1 MPINDKSRFAYNHLI
16 SRGLTPV
23 QAAGI
28 VGNLQAESN
37 FDTTVVGKA
46 DNMGSIGIA
55 QWHSGRKQ
63 NLLNFA
69 KKRGQRYDSLTTQL
83 DFIIEELNSPEYAKA
98 MEGLNNARN
107 PKEAAISFM
116 NNYER
121 PAEWAKKQSVG
132 QRVGVANSILSNTPY
147 EDVTYSDSNSEPGF
161 IPSKFEYGDVPLM
174 MYDNY
179 NALTPEQRAEF
190 NRYTSSAES
199 ESTEDVEAV
208 EAKNEL
214 AQKENEKNFLDEL
227 NSQYQEAQQQEV
239 APQQQAPV
247 DDSVYRMPQIELPQ
261 YQAPEMPEFQ
271 TGGFWN
277 TYVDPVISTVTEFF
291 TGDDEEEDKIA
302 QNKKI
307 LDTKPTDFA
316 SMEKKYDYI
325 NRKKS
330 DTLRQNDYIK
340 NNSQRLLL
348 TKGRYRNASINPT
361 IVDEAFKTAKE
372 KNIDPFELLAIIGR
386 ESVFGKGYSS
396 REGKQVGKFVET
408 SKKAMA
414 SAWNTSEDY
423 RPESPL
429 KFLADKA
436 VPGVKAFSN
445 NQGWF
450 YSIKD
455 EAAMKK
461 HLAENPRL
469 LEQYNQKLKDT
480 KDIKGADSFDMAVD
494 FIKEKGLKNYNPND
508 PNYQKMVMEDYKVLR
523 SDPVLMNYINKKY
536 NLKDYSKA
544 IYEDGGETDPPVT
557 SRDSVAHQ
565 VDKIL
570 QYEILRGGPGGAP
583 LDGTNGNPDYNDPVY
598 RKVLMNSIYPQVQK
612 IMPKASAMEVGE
624 AMDFVF
630 NAGWDKDKN
639 KITKDPRAFA
649 LQEYYKQYDPSKL
662 DKDGTW
668 AGRKNAPYSFDQEY
682 NNTIGKLP
690 ENQRRILM
698 NRGRD
703 WYYQNTAPKGSTWD
717 LKTQGPHPNYSSTWY
732 GRIHNT
738 NDYKPFNPNNPKFT
752 KKEDGGYYQD
762 GGLKFLQPT
771 DPKLPIGGF
780 PKLNLSSEKA
790 ISIGGENGEPA
801 YLIPSFKY
809 GQPLDDPLGEF
820 RKTGEHL
827 GGPFKTWQEADK
839 WENETRHPAVEKGE
853 NIMFPQQEFKDGG
866 SIPERYRNMGFT
878 RVGAKRQSTRP
889 GKKWMVLAKKGSQY
903 KVVHGGY
910 KGMQDYT
917 QHRSEKRQNRFWD
930 RMGGRSS
937 SKAKDP
943 FSPLYWHKRFGT
955 WEEGGQIGESSDM
968 EDQIEAAIEQGVDP
982 QQIAEQLIQLGLSEE
997 ETVQMIQSVMEDMP
1011 KSYSK
1016 MKMGGEY
1023 VEFEN
1028 GGLGKK
1034 VRAQKRKAYR
1044 KASEMGLID
1053 PNTSV
1058 EKTLM
1063 DKMGVRNF
1071 QKNAVNNA
1079 YEMGISGDHNGGLD
1093 AIRHASSAAKVAST
1107 MPFGVGFVAANALG
1121 AAHEADSKMNWR
1133 ETASDMY
1140 NNFAGSLVGS
1150 IPFIDDSTRQNI
1162 IIEAQKRG
1170 ILHNVNQKAPQ
1181 RREDGGYF
1189 TNKDKKTF
1197 SDLKNTY
1204 PTDKLVNIL
1213 TYMSN
1218 GGTYGVPSYQ
1228 EGGPEEVV
1236 TPNQNIGLV
1245 SIQNPDGSISK
1256 IRTDSQEYM
1265 DLYKSGNLQRGLAS
1279 ENADRETWFDGQ
1291 LDEVTV
1297 VAPPRKKLEGN
1308 INLIG
1313 SGSTTTSV
1321 PEEVET
1327 VRDNIVDIQP
1337 TLQQKVEKDVA
1348 YDKFADKREA
1358 KDILEGEKQVKEE
1371 LSGKIK
1377 LEDTLTNQDIDISKY
1392 KTKADVMKLQQFL
1405 DSKGYNLNPLNKF
1418 ENAGIDGK
1426 LGKVTFGA
1434 VTEYNKHLATSGYES
1449 IKEGEGLLGKCTEKQ
1464 CTEYT
1469 ENEIFRNLQPEIP
1482 RQEWNKLT
1490 GLYGDTW
1497 KIGSNIIKAGGK
1509 EVKNQGVSPGDV
1521 ITIYTGGVSPY
1532 QDQANKEGTGDTHS
1546 ALVDKVNPD
1555 GSYYVLHNLH
1565 KGSKEKG
1572 FEGREYRDLV
1582 RGNQIQGHDATL
1594 TVRHVYRPNYGK
1606 VKLGE
1611 KKIVREDL
1619 AINVDPKKA
1628 STLSTG
1634 EYNNFFTSASAK
1646 DKLENLF
1653 IKPLN
1658 DSKNKKV
1665 IAKVFGLGDDEYNS
1679 LAKSALGVLGQ
1690 ETEYGTNPKYTT
1702 GAKKTA
1708 ANIAKL
1714 VGAKND
1720 EVSYGAGQLKYE
1732 TNFGSDALTELGI
1745 NQDNF
1750 NSEDKASLTT
1760 MYKLATD
1767 YKGFLKKGYNK
1778 KDALYRAI
1786 TVYNTSLGH
1795 VSGGK
1800 KVEDWAKEY
1809 NVDYTNK
1816 VLNFSNMFNV
1826 NDNKNSYKTTLD
1838 DLLLQKNVAKWNPRL
1853 KKLKKI

>member
-1 MPINDKSRFAYNHLI
+1 MAHPYTNYLSKIRSSESGGNDK
-16 SRGLTPV
+16 
-23 QAAGI
+23 
-28 VGNLQAESN
+28 
-37 FDTTVVGKA
+37 
-46 DNMGSIGIA
+46 
-55 QWHSGRKQ
+55 
-63 NLLNFA
+63 
-69 KKRGQRYDSLTTQL
+69 
-83 DFIIEELNSPEYAKA
+83 
-98 MEGLNNARN
+98 ARN
-107 PKEAAISFM
+107 PHGASGRYQFLPSTWTNMGYNVKDIYNPQLQEEAAYKLTKQNADFLKRKLGIQPTDADLYGSHFLGAYGYTKLYKAQDSAPISTVMSNIEIAHNPFLKGKTVGYLKNWLSKKM
-116 NNYER
+116 GQPAVNYGDSS
-121 PAEWAKKQSVG
+121 P
-132 QRVGVANSILSNTPY
+132 
-147 EDVTYSDSNSEPGF
+147 DSDSGPDF
-161 IPSKFEYGDVPLM
+161 LPAKFDYNDLQFM

-239 APQQQAPV
+239 APQQQQAPV
-247 DDSVYRMPQIELPQ
+247 DNSVYRMPQIELPQ

-271 TGGFWN
+271 TGG
-277 TYVDPVISTVTEFF
+277 
-291 TGDDEEEDKIA
+291 
-302 QNKKI
+302 
-307 LDTKPTDFA
+307 
-316 SMEKKYDYI
+316 
-325 NRKKS
+325 
-330 DTLRQNDYIK
+330 
-340 NNSQRLLL
+340 
-348 TKGRYRNASINPT
+348 SI
-361 IVDEAFKTAKE
+361 
-372 KNIDPFELLAIIGR
+372 
-386 ESVFGKGYSS
+386 
-396 REGKQVGKFVET
+396 
-408 SKKAMA
+408 
-414 SAWNTSEDY
+414 
-423 RPESPL
+423 
-429 KFLADKA
+429 
-436 VPGVKAFSN
+436 
-445 NQGWF
+445 
-450 YSIKD
+450 
-455 EAAMKK
+455 
-461 HLAENPRL
+461 
-469 LEQYNQKLKDT
+469 
-480 KDIKGADSFDMAVD
+480 
-494 FIKEKGLKNYNPND
+494 
-508 PNYQKMVMEDYKVLR
+508 
-523 SDPVLMNYINKKY
+523 
-536 NLKDYSKA
+536 
-544 IYEDGGETDPPVT
+544 
-557 SRDSVAHQ
+557 
-565 VDKIL
+565 
-570 QYEILRGGPGGAP
+570 
-583 LDGTNGNPDYNDPVY
+583 
-598 RKVLMNSIYPQVQK
+598 
-612 IMPKASAMEVGE
+612 
-624 AMDFVF
+624 
-630 NAGWDKDKN
+630 
-639 KITKDPRAFA
+639 
-649 LQEYYKQYDPSKL
+649 
-662 DKDGTW
+662 
-668 AGRKNAPYSFDQEY
+668 
-682 NNTIGKLP
+682 
-690 ENQRRILM
+690 
-698 NRGRD
+698 
-703 WYYQNTAPKGSTWD
+703 
-717 LKTQGPHPNYSSTWY
+717 
-732 GRIHNT
+732 
-738 NDYKPFNPNNPKFT
+738 
-752 KKEDGGYYQD
+752 
-762 GGLKFLQPT
+762 
-771 DPKLPIGGF
+771 
-780 PKLNLSSEKA
+780 
-790 ISIGGENGEPA
+790 
-801 YLIPSFKY
+801 
-809 GQPLDDPLGEF
+809 
-820 RKTGEHL
+820 
-827 GGPFKTWQEADK
+827 
-839 WENETRHPAVEKGE
+839 
-853 NIMFPQQEFKDGG
+853 
-866 SIPERYRNMGFT
+866 
-878 RVGAKRQSTRP
+878 
-889 GKKWMVLAKKGSQY
+889 
-903 KVVHGGY
+903 
-910 KGMQDYT
+910 
-917 QHRSEKRQNRFWD
+917 
-930 RMGGRSS
+930 
-937 SKAKDP
+937 
-943 FSPLYWHKRFGT
+943 
-955 WEEGGQIGESSDM
+955 DM

-1063 DKMGVRNF
+1063 DRMGVRNF

-1079 YEMGISGDHNGGLD
+1079 YEMGISGNHNGGLD

-1181 RREDGGYF
+1181 RREDGGGYYQEGGPYIVTGDSPIIIPTQGSYPLSYRDRGDRDTDGVLFTQAKKVSRVDENGKPLTRNQIAYNQDLWNDQKEAYGPAQQDFNIWKNNEQNTLQGGYNPQEYYDMVAKLNSRPDVQSYETNGPDFSSTSCPISKAAAKQEKKDWKKRENGGYF

-1204 PTDKLVNIL
+1204 PTDKLVDIL

-1321 PEEVET
+1321 PEEAET

-1509 EVKNQGVSPGDV
+1509 EVKNQGISPGDV

-1767 YKGFLKKGYNK
+1767 YKGFLKRGYNK